1 MTWVDLAV
9 LGVLAISGL
18 LAFGRGFV
26 HEVLGIGAWVGAGA
40 LAVWLGPELV
50 DRAGAWVP
58 SHPELAQPIAFGG
71 VFLVALVVLLLVSR
85 ALGKAVRRSAFG
97 GVDRSLGLLFGIAR
111 GAVLVAVAYILLQMV
126 VPVQEWPT
134 PLKNARS
141 LPFAYTTAVWLV
153 QWLPAGDRPVVA
165 PPPFDPS
172 PSLASLLRAVPQG
185 RALATPPRRE

>member
-26 HEVLGIGAWVGAGA
+26 HEVLGIGAWLGAGA

-50 DRAGAWVP
+50 GRAGAWVP

-71 VFLVALVVLLLVSR
+71 VFVVALVVLLLVSR
-85 ALGKAVRRSAFG
+85 ALGKAVRHSAFG
-97 GVDRSLGLLFGIAR
+97 GVDRSLGLLFGIGR

-126 VPVQEWPT
+126 VPVEEWPT
-134 PLKNARS
+134 PLKNARA

-153 QWLPAGDRPVVA
+153 QWLPAGDRPEVA
-165 PPPFDPS
+165 PPPSDPS

>member
-85 ALGKAVRRSAFG
+85 ALAKAVRHSAFG

-165 PPPFDPS
+165 PPPSDPS

>member
-71 VFLVALVVLLLVSR
+71 VFLVALVVLLLASR
-85 ALGKAVRRSAFG
+85 ALAKAVRHSAFG

-126 VPVQEWPT
+126 VPVQEWPA

-165 PPPFDPS
+165 PPPSDPS

>member
-26 HEVLGIGAWVGAGA
+26 HEVLGIGAWIGAGA

-85 ALGKAVRRSAFG
+85 ALAKAVRHSAFG

-165 PPPFDPS
+165 PPPSDPS